1 MASQYFNIQYLKGV
15 GEKRAELLNKLGISS
30 LDALLRYFPRKYQDW
45 SNPISIS
52 DAVYGENFC
61 VKGKIVTPINE
72 NKKRNNMVIYSFNIL
87 DENSDTMRITIFNN
101 KYLAKKLHTGST
113 YLFYGKLNYNSIF
126 KEMVSPEIE
135 NEGANVIK
143 PIYPAINGLSSKII
157 EKIIQNAITAK
168 GIIKDPLPEFIRK
181 ELNLCD
187 IVYAIQ
193 NIHHPKTKDA
203 LKAARKRFIFEELY
217 LMQMGMLF
225 FKNKKK
231 EGVSV
236 KVNKDYVN
244 EFFPLLPYSLTN
256 AQKTAIFECL
266 TDMEKATPMNRL
278 IQGDVGSGKTAI
290 ALALC
295 FVCAKNG
302 LQSALMVPTEVLAE
316 QHFKNFE
323 NTLSAAGISCVLLT
337 GSMTPRQKQKV
348 YEQIEN
354 GTADIVIGT
363 HAVLS
368 PNVNFK
374 NLGLVIADEQHRF
387 GVAQR
392 YMLNSKGNF
401 PHSLI
406 MSATPIP
413 RTLSLIIYGDLDISI
428 VNEYPKGRQ
437 KIETYFVSSDY
448 HERVYNYIKK
458 HLDEGRQGY
467 IICPLVEENESL
479 DIFSAE
485 QVYEKLKDTTFK
497 DYSVGLLH
505 GKMSAKQKNDV
516 MHRFDSGEIQLL
528 ISTTVIEVGVD
539 VPNSAI
545 MVIENAERFGI
556 SQLHQLRGR
565 IGRGQYK
572 STCILIS
579 DTSADTSVRRLK
591 TLCAN
596 SDGFK
601 IADEDLK
608 MRGPGDFIGQRQHG
622 LPTLRIADMETDI
635 EVLKTA
641 GIYAKKTISLDP
653 RLQKPEHSELK
664 NQVMTLYQ
672 NVSEN

>member
-1 MASQYFNIQYLKGV
+1 MASQIYNIQYLKGV

-45 SNPISIS
+45 SNPIPIC

-72 NKKRNNMVIYSFNIL
+72 NKKRNNMVVFSFNIL

-135 NEGANVIK
+135 AEGSNIIR
-143 PIYPAINGLSSKII
+143 PIYPATNGLSSKTL
-157 EKIIQNAITAK
+157 EKIIQNAIAAK
-168 GIIKDPLPEFIRK
+168 GVINDPIPEFIRK

-187 IVYAIQ
+187 IVYATQ

-203 LKAARKRFIFEELY
+203 LRAARRRFIFEELY

-236 KVNKDYVN
+236 RVNKDYVN

-256 AQKTAIFECL
+256 AQKTAISECL
-266 TDMEKATPMNRL
+266 NDMEKAIPMNRL

-323 NTLSAAGISCVLLT
+323 STLSASGIRCVLLT
-337 GSMTPRQKQKV
+337 GSMTPKQKQRV

-354 GTADIVIGT
+354 GGADIVIGT

-392 YMLNSKGNF
+392 YTLNSKGDF

-437 KIETYFVSSDY
+437 KIETYFVNSGY

-467 IICPLVEENESL
+467 IICPLVEENEGL
-479 DIFSAE
+479 DILSAE
-485 QVYEKLKDTTFK
+485 QLYEKLRDTTFK
-497 DYSVGLLH
+497 DYTLGLLH

-516 MHRFDSGEIQLL
+516 MRRFDSGEIQLL

-579 DTSADTSVRRLK
+579 DTSADASIKRLK
-591 TLCAN
+591 TLCVS

-641 GIYAKKTISLDP
+641 GIYAKKTITLDP
-653 RLQKPEHSELK
+653 QLQKPEHYELK
-664 NQVMTLYQ
+664 EQVLSLYQ

>member
-1 MASQYFNIQYLKGV
+1 MASQIQNIQYLKGV
-15 GEKRAELLNKLGISS
+15 GEKRAELLSKLGISS

-45 SNPISIS
+45 SNPILIS
-52 DAVYGENFC
+52 EAVYGENFC
-61 VKGKIVTPINE
+61 VKGKIITPINE
-72 NKKRNNMVIYSFNIL
+72 NIKRNNMVIFSFEIMDDNL
-87 DENSDTMRITIFNN
+87 DTMRITIFNN
-101 KYLAKKLHTGST
+101 KYLAKKLHSGST

-135 NEGANVIK
+135 NEGSNIIR
-143 PIYPAINGLSSKII
+143 PIYPAINGLSSKVL

-168 GIIKDPLPEFIRK
+168 GVISDPIPEFIRK

-187 IVYAIQ
+187 IVYATQ

-203 LKAARKRFIFEELY
+203 LRAARRRFIFEELY

-236 KVNKDYVN
+236 RVNKDYVN
-244 EFFPLLPYSLTN
+244 DFFPLLPYSLTN
-256 AQKTAIFECL
+256 AQKNAICECL
-266 TDMEKATPMNRL
+266 DDMEKVTPMNRL

-316 QHFKNFE
+316 QHFKNFS
-323 NTLSAAGISCVLLT
+323 NTLSQKGINCVLLT
-337 GSMTPRQKQKV
+337 GSMTPKQKQRV

-354 GTADIVIGT
+354 GDADIVIGT

-374 NLGLVIADEQHRF
+374 KLGLVIADEQHRF

-392 YMLNSKGNF
+392 YTLNAKGNF

-437 KIETYFVSSDY
+437 KIETYFVNSSY

-467 IICPLVEENESL
+467 IICPLVEENENL
-479 DIFSAE
+479 DILSAE
-485 QVYEKLKDTTFK
+485 QLYAKIKDSTFK

-505 GKMSAKQKNDV
+505 GKMTAKQKNDI
-516 MHRFDSGEIQLL
+516 MRRFDSGEIQLL

-579 DTSADTSVRRLK
+579 DATSDTSTRRLK
-591 TLCAN
+591 TLCASN
-596 SDGFK
+596 DGFK

-622 LPTLRIADMETDI
+622 LPTLRIANMETDI

-641 GIYAKKTISLDP
+641 GIYAKKTITLDP
-653 RLQKPEHSELK
+653 QLKLPEHTELK
-664 NQVMTLYQ
+664 TQVLSLYQ

>member
-1 MASQYFNIQYLKGV
+1 MASQIYNIQFLKGV
-15 GEKRAELLNKLGISS
+15 GEKRAELLKKLGISS
-30 LDALLRYFPRKYQDW
+30 LDALLRYFPRKYEDW
-45 SNPISIS
+45 SKVYTIK
-52 DAVYGENFC
+52 DAVYGESIC
-61 VKGKIVTPINE
+61 IKGKIITDINE
-72 NKKRNNMVIYSFNIL
+72 NVKRSNMTVYSFEIM
-87 DENSDTMRITIFNN
+87 DENLDTMRITIFNN
-101 KYLAKKLHTGST
+101 KYLAKRLHKGST

-126 KEMVSPEIE
+126 KEMISPEIE
-135 NEGANVIK
+135 NVGANIIR
-143 PIYPAINGLSSKII
+143 PIYPAINGLSSKVI
-157 EKIIQNAITAK
+157 EKIIQNAIVAK
-168 GIIKDPLPEFIRK
+168 GQISDPLPKFIRK
-181 ELNLCD
+181 ELGLCD
-187 IVYAIQ
+187 ILFAFT
-193 NIHHPKTKDA
+193 NIHHPKSKEA
-203 LKAARKRFIFEELY
+203 LQLARKRFIFEELY

-225 FKNKKK
+225 FKSKKQNST
-231 EGVSV
+231 SV
-236 KVNKDYVN
+236 KINKN
-244 EFFPLLPYSLTN
+244 FISEFFPLLPYSLTN
-256 AQKTAIFECL
+256 AQKSAINDCL
-266 TDMEKATPMNRL
+266 NDMEKSVPMNRL

-316 QHFKNFE
+316 QHFKNFSSVLE
-323 NTLSAAGISCVLLT
+323 SQGIHCALLT

-348 YEQIEN
+348 YEKIES
-354 GTADIVIGT
+354 GEVKIVIGT

-392 YMLNSKGNF
+392 YSLNAKGNF

-437 KIETYFVSSDY
+437 KIETYFVNSSY
-448 HERVYNYIKK
+448 RERAYNYIKK

-467 IICPLVEENESL
+467 IICPLVEENENL
-479 DIFSAE
+479 DILSAE
-485 QVYEKLKDTTFK
+485 QLYLKVKDSVFK
-497 DYSVGLLH
+497 DYTVGLLH

-516 MHRFDSGEIQLL
+516 MRRFDSGEIQLL

-579 DTSADTSVRRLK
+579 DATSDVSTKRLK
-591 TLCAN
+591 TLCASN
-596 SDGFK
+596 DGFR

-641 GIYAKKTISLDP
+641 GIYAKKTIALDP
-653 RLQKPEHSELK
+653 KLNLSEHNELK
-664 NQVMTLYQ
+664 AQVLSLYE

>member
-1 MASQYFNIQYLKGV
+1 MASQISNIQYLKGV

-45 SNPISIS
+45 SNVIPIKN
-52 DAVYGENFC
+52 AVYGENIC
-61 VKGKIVTPINE
+61 IKGKIITPINE
-72 NKKRNNMVIYSFNIL
+72 HVKRSNMVIYSFEIM
-87 DENSDTMRITIFNN
+87 DENLDTMRITIFNN
-101 KYLAKKLHTGST
+101 KYLAKKLHSGST
-113 YLFYGKLNYNSIF
+113 YLFYGKLNYNSVF

-135 NEGANVIK
+135 NVGANIIR
-143 PIYPAINGLSSKII
+143 PIYPAINGLSSKVL
-157 EKIIQNAITAK
+157 EKIIQNAITAA
-168 GIIKDPLPEFIRK
+168 GVMKDPLPEFIRN
-181 ELNLCD
+181 ELKLCD
-187 IVYAIQ
+187 IVYAFQ
-193 NIHHPKTKDA
+193 NIHHPKTKEA
-203 LKAARKRFIFEELY
+203 LRAARRRFIFEELY

-225 FKNKKK
+225 FKNKKN

-236 KVNKDYVN
+236 KVNKGYVN
-244 EFFPLLPYSLTN
+244 DFFPLLPYSLTN
-256 AQKTAIFECL
+256 AQKNAINECL
-266 TDMEKATPMNRL
+266 SDMEKDRPMNRL

-323 NTLSAAGISCVLLT
+323 NTLSSAGIHCVLLT

-348 YEQIEN
+348 YEKIEN
-354 GTADIVIGT
+354 GDADIVIGT

-374 NLGLVIADEQHRF
+374 KLGLVIADEQHRF

-392 YMLNSKGNF
+392 YTLNSKGNF

-428 VNEYPKGRQ
+428 VNEYPIGRQ
-437 KIETYFVSSDY
+437 KIETYFVNSSY
-448 HERVYNYIKK
+448 HERVYNYVKK
-458 HLDEGRQGY
+458 HLNEGRQGY
-467 IICPLVEENESL
+467 IICPLVEENDGL
-479 DIFSAE
+479 DVLSAE
-485 QVYEKLKDTTFK
+485 QLYEKLRETTFK

-516 MHRFDSGEIQLL
+516 MRRFDSGEIQLL
-528 ISTTVIEVGVD
+528 VSTTVIEVGVD

-579 DTSADTSVRRLK
+579 DTASNTSVQRLK

-653 RLQKPEHSELK
+653 RLQNPEHSELK
-664 NQVMTLYQ
+664 KQVLSLYQ

>member
-1 MASQYFNIQYLKGV
+1 MASQIYNLQYLKGV

-45 SNPISIS
+45 SNPIPIC

-61 VKGKIVTPINE
+61 VKGKIATPINE
-72 NKKRNNMVIYSFNIL
+72 NKKRNNMVIFSFNIL
-87 DENSDTMRITIFNN
+87 DENNDTMRITIFNN
-101 KYLAKKLHTGST
+101 KYLAKKLHMGST
-113 YLFYGKLNYNSIF
+113 YLFYGKLSYNSIF

-135 NEGANVIK
+135 NEGSNIIK
-143 PIYPAINGLSSKII
+143 PIYPAISGLSSKVI
-157 EKIIQNAITAK
+157 EKIVQNAITAK
-168 GIIKDPLPEFIRK
+168 GVIKDPIPEFIRN
-181 ELNLCD
+181 ELKLCD
-187 IVYAIQ
+187 IVYAFQ
-193 NIHHPKTKDA
+193 NIHHPKNKDA
-203 LKAARKRFIFEELY
+203 LRAARRRFIFEELY

-236 KVNKDYVN
+236 KINKGYAN

-256 AQKTAIFECL
+256 AQKNAINECL
-266 TDMEKATPMNRL
+266 SDMEKDMPMNRL

-323 NTLSAAGISCVLLT
+323 NTLSATGIRCVLLT

-348 YEQIEN
+348 YSEIEN
-354 GTADIVIGT
+354 GGADIVIGT

-392 YMLNSKGNF
+392 YTLNSKGDF

-437 KIETYFVSSDY
+437 KIETYFVNSGY

-467 IICPLVEENESL
+467 IICPLVEENEGL
-479 DIFSAE
+479 DILSVE
-485 QVYEKLKDTTFK
+485 QLYEKLKDTTFK
-497 DYSVGLLH
+497 DYTLGLLH

-516 MHRFDSGEIQLL
+516 MRRFDSGEIQLL

-565 IGRGQYK
+565 IGRGKYK

-579 DTSADTSVRRLK
+579 DTTADTSIRRLK
-591 TLCAN
+591 TLCAS

-622 LPTLRIADMETDI
+622 LPALRIADMETDI

-653 RLQKPEHSELK
+653 QLQKSEHNELK
-664 NQVMTLYQ
+664 EQVLSLYQ